1 MKKLMMFIG
10 LAMIGFLVYRYRYY
24 VLRYK
29 ISRRLLVKSV
39 LAIPPLRRRLL
50 KKYSPF
56 AT

>member
-1 MKKLMMFIG
+1 MKKLMVFIA
-10 LAMIGFLVYRYRYY
+10 LAIIGFLVYRYRYY

-29 ISRRLLVKSV
+29 TSRRLLVKSV
-39 LAIPPLRRRLL
+39 MAIPPLRRRML